1 MIVPLE
7 KFNYLKSKPKT
18 YKRKDIEMAM
28 NRLFC
33 KDCSTTIVT
42 KNPNRPN
49 LIILKVGNF
58 DNPSVLKKTSQYLLL
73 INKIFIILR
82 MIKNLLKKP
91 Y

>member
-49 LIILKVGNF
+49 LIILKVVTV
-58 DNPSVLKKTSQYLLL
+58 DNPSVFKED
-73 INKIFIILR
+73 IAIFTFD
-82 MIKNLLKKP
+82 KQKFP
-91 Y
+91 YIENG